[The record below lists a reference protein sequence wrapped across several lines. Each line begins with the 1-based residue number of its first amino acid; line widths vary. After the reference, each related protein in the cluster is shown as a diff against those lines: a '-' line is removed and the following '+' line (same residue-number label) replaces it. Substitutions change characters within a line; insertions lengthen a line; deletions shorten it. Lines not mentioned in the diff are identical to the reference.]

1 MTLEQ
6 KNLLMYF
13 IEDSK
18 LDKEVDTLQRSILH
32 QISELSKKLPTN
44 EVLDLETDFL
54 DLVALLKHHYFEYG
68 AKAQQVL
75 DDFDLEYQPEI
86 LKQTDNKIKQVA

>member
-18 LDKEVDTLQRSILH
+18 LDKEVDTLHRSILH
-32 QISELSKKLPTN
+32 QISVLSKKLPTD
-44 EVLDLETDFL
+44 EVLNLETDFSK
-54 DLVALLKHHYFEYG
+54 LVELLRHHYFEYG
-68 AKAQQVL
+68 AKAQSIL
-75 DDFDLEYQPEI
+75 DDYDLEFQPEI
-86 LKQTDNKIKQVA
+86 IREKNTDIKKVA

>member
-13 IEDSK
+13 IEDNK

-44 EVLDLETDFL
+44 DVLDLETDFL
-54 DLVALLKHHYFEYG
+54 DFVELLKHHYFGYG
-68 AKAQQVL
+68 AKAQEIL
-75 DDFDLEYQPEI
+75 DDFNLEYQPEI
-86 LKQTDNKIKQVA
+86 LKKADSKVKQVA